1 MDGDGDMDGDGH
13 GAGGMDENIGVG
25 MGTRMWGRG
34 YGWGWSWGWG
44 AALCRHILKP
54 QMCHCWEHPQEVTH
68 GSALPSA
75 IQCMGREGS
84 SPPAQLGFWRAV
96 AVLQV
101 ASHGANAEGCWGG
114 GGFGCAPSQQVL
126 APRMG
131 PQRDL
136 STSATCGVSQDPE
149 AFGGRSINYCRA
161 AINPSSRNLRWL

>member
-1 MDGDGDMDGDGH
+1 MDGDGLGHGNMNGAGGMDGDGDMDGDGH

-75 IQCMGREGS
+75 IQCMGGEGS

-114 GGFGCAPSQQVL
+114 GRLWLRPITTSLGSKDGTPKGSQHLGHVRGL
-126 APRMG
+126 AG
-131 PQRDL
+131 P
-136 STSATCGVSQDPE
+136 G
-149 AFGGRSINYCRA
+149 SIRR
-161 AINPSSRNLRWL
+161 PQH